1 MTISICYTNC
11 HITCSKFPP
20 LADTHACSQLRLPF
34 TALSMA
40 FSVKADQISESA
52 SVNLETVLALV
63 AACNKTP
70 AFPQA
75 WQFSGL
81 RSDELGTTHYWR

>member
-1 MTISICYTNC
+1 
-11 HITCSKFPP
+11 
-20 LADTHACSQLRLPF
+20 
-34 TALSMA
+34 MA